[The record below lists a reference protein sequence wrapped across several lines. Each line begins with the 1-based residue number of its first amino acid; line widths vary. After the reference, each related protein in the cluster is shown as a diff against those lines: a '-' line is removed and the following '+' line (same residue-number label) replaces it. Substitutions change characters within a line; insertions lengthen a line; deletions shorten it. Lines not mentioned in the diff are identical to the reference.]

1 MQSMLVGDIRNI
13 IAIGGKIIT
22 DWFHALTTTY
32 WLVTHWDDD
41 HFAGAL
47 EYFDKHG
54 EKNRRPQVY
63 GPVLAS
69 DGTWRIT
76 TDGGLQASE

>member
-1 MQSMLVGDIRNI
+1 MLVGDIRNI
-13 IAIGGKIIT
+13 IAIGKNHT
-22 DWFHALTTTY
+22 ADQFHALTTTY
-32 WLVTHWDDD
+32 WLVTHWADH

-63 GPVLAS
+63 RVFARRVAHLCIPSIGLAGFKHS
-69 DGTWRIT
+69 H
-76 TDGGLQASE
+76 